1 VYTQVTRLTR
11 ELAGTRPAS
20 PGHPYAKTREDPSM
34 AFRFAGTRGHG
45 SGSPA
50 SGLVTCP
57 RTRKSTIC
65 VIQFVMNELLENV
78 NWRLKTKLKTVVT

>member
-57 RTRKSTIC
+57 KLHAFSSVRSLPNLSLQGTRGEGI
-65 VIQFVMNELLENV
+65 
-78 NWRLKTKLKTVVT
+78 

>member
-57 RTRKSTIC
+57 IPYVYKP
-65 VIQFVMNELLENV
+65 Q
-78 NWRLKTKLKTVVT
+78 